1 MTLKYPSF
9 PIFYVFL
16 SVFIWSCTESKTTTY
31 SDEIEVEKLA
41 ETSQSWNGS
50 DIPAYGE
57 GTPKVTVLKITIP
70 PNSKLEMHKHLV
82 MNAGFLLSGKLT
94 VIDEYGNTKVLH
106 EGEALVE
113 LVNTYHY
120 GVNKEDIPAEIVVV
134 YAGTVGVPITVLKE

>member
-82 MNAGFLLSGKLT
+82 MNAVFLLSGKLT